1 MSDAGKRYLDQRTKE
16 LIGHEKQ
23 ILADYLKAD
32 LQKPMTHE
40 QIEQSNMFYT
50 VFYDY
55 ILGDLGFQ
63 DFKSAYEFTNSIPPT
78 EKLIKGGQKDLSKL
92 TATKRTVMRGGKPV
106 TITVYEGGD
115 EEEGNKDPSK
125 KKEDPPLTQVKGQY
139 VSKEE
144 AKKAVKG
151 VRGSGVGDL
160 TNIDQALI
168 LGNSEGA
175 VVFTIVNGTLI
186 IKGLKF
192 EDSKVAEGTSR
203 AFYQS
208 VKLCL
213 KHKLNLIISDELTS
227 FVPYVKMYML
237 KHQGDFYTFSYK
249 DMAKVFGKLRDN
261 NES

>member
-32 LQKPMTHE
+32 LQKPMTDE
-40 QIEQSNMFYT
+40 QLEQANPFYT

-55 ILGDLGFQ
+55 VLGDLGFQ
-63 DFKSAYEFTNSIPPT
+63 DFRSAYEFTNSIPPT

-125 KKEDPPLTQVKGQY
+125 KKEDPPLTQAKGQY
-139 VSKEE
+139 VSNEKAKE
-144 AKKAVKG
+144 AVKK
-151 VRGSGVGDL
+151 VKGSGVGDL

-175 VVFTIVNGTLI
+175 VVFTIVKGTLI

-192 EDSKVAEGTSR
+192 DDSKITEGTSR

-213 KHKLNLIISDELTS
+213 KHKLNLTINDKLTS

-237 KHQGDFYTFSYK
+237 KHQGDFYKFSYK
-249 DMAKVFGKLRDN
+249 DMVKAFGELREN